1 MEVNMKVNL
10 LDNQIDIIL
19 KSLENYIVTTPEKR
33 QLIYA
38 TYESL
43 LSQKT
48 SSSSTLSRNKNVTL
62 NFKKVVDNAQSK

>member
-1 MEVNMKVNL
+1 MKINL
-10 LDNQIDIIL
+10 LENQIDVIL

-43 LSQKT
+43 LSQKVNN
-48 SSSSTLSRNKNVTL
+48 SKGLKCNQNVTL
-62 NFKKVVDNAQSK
+62 NFKKSIYNA

>member
-1 MEVNMKVNL
+1 MKVNL

-43 LSQKT
+43 LSQKVNNINNCR
-48 SSSSTLSRNKNVTL
+48 RNENVTL
-62 NFKKVVDNAQSK
+62 KLKKVVDNAQSK

>member
-1 MEVNMKVNL
+1 MKVNL

-43 LSQKT
+43 LSQKVNN
-48 SSSSTLSRNKNVTL
+48 SNVHRRNENVIL
-62 NFKKVVDNAQSK
+62 NFKKVVDNAQNKW